1 MKWQAV
7 VGAWLALGVA
17 VAQVPAAPP
26 GGVKPAVKE
35 SARVEKRAE
44 SMRESITK
52 GRQVKA
58 HVKVIVR
65 LKNGNRLTGV
75 VKDGRLVERV
85 DGLRFVDAQAR
96 DQGAGIRLWYSGG
109 TRSYIFVP
117 FLSLKNYE
125 VVQRL
130 SQKQLEDIEGEMQMA
145 ERRAKEREAKAA
157 RDAKGEATGT
167 GPAPETLD
175 GTAQG
180 GAKEA
185 KPDEPATKE
194 APEATKEPEVD
205 AAKEVAQAKQELAW
219 AQLLIHYPPKAGW
232 NAAKKEE
239 IKRRL
244 IVIGVKP
251 SEFELKFVDQFE
263 DWLKACAHSKVD
275 PNEGVVK
282 PIETKRDQR
291 RAERE
296 RVRGN

>member
-185 KPDEPATKE
+185 KPD
-194 APEATKEPEVD
+194 
-205 AAKEVAQAKQELAW
+205 
-219 AQLLIHYPPKAGW
+219 Y
-232 NAAKKEE
+232 
-239 IKRRL
+239 
-244 IVIGVKP
+244 
-251 SEFELKFVDQFE
+251 
-263 DWLKACAHSKVD
+263 
-275 PNEGVVK
+275 
-282 PIETKRDQR
+282 
-291 RAERE
+291 
-296 RVRGN
+296 